1 MSRGWP
7 RTNLLSKFVLCP
19 RTIGVFWKWKSSFD
33 LENGPGK
40 MEKVLKKYNVF
51 KNLILLASC
60 PNYLAVQ
67 AKITGWL
74 TWKMYQ
80 KIRKW
85 ANVIKNGRKIWIVHN
100 RVWIPKKS
108 HRIFPSQFGTI
119 KFEKTSY
126 SITVKSVQ
134 KYTLTGPIFMNF
146 SRFISILQMSSHTA
160 LII

>member
-1 MSRGWP
+1 MASYEPLVEICFMSENYWRFLKMKIQFWP
-7 RTNLLSKFVLCP
+7 
-19 RTIGVFWKWKSSFD
+19 WKWSWKD
-33 LENGPGK
+33 GEG
-40 MEKVLKKYNVF
+40 VKKNNVF

-134 KYTLTGPIFMNF
+134 KYTLPGPIFMNF